1 VHFFKRENKKYR
13 KKETEKKKPKKRNR
27 KKETEK
33 KKPKKRNRKKETE
46 KKSEKK
52 SEITAYQN
60 EMYDLK
66 RYKRRDTTR

>member
-1 VHFFKRENKKYR
+1 MIMQGIYINKDSLCIFLREKIKN
-13 KKETEKKKPKKRNR
+13 
-27 KKETEK
+27 TEK